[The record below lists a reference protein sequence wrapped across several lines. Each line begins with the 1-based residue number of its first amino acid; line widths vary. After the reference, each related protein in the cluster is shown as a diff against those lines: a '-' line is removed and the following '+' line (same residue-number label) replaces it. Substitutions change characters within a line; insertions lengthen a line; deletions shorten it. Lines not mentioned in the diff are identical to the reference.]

1 MPNDPLRPLAAQVH
15 LRLIATT
22 DIHAHLWPWDYFADR
37 PTDTAGL
44 ARTAALIAAARGEVA
59 NALVVD
65 NGDVLQGNPLG
76 DLYGAPGGLAPG
88 ERHPMIA
95 ALATAGIEVSTL
107 GNHEFNYGLDLLG
120 RVLADAP
127 YPVVCA
133 NVVHAPARDPAT
145 DATLAQP
152 FVILDRQVTDGAG
165 RAHRLRI
172 GVIGFV
178 PPQILAWDRAALTG
192 RVAVHDIVAAAAAR
206 VPQLRAAGADLV
218 VALAHTGFGPAAPQP
233 GMENA
238 ATALAGVP
246 GIDVI
251 VAGHTHRTF
260 PAPDAAGQPGLDP
273 VAGTAGGRPAVMPG
287 FWGSHVGVVDLLL
300 SPGGGWRIEAAQ
312 SHLRPIF
319 TVEATGAIVPAVG
332 DHPGVLAVSRA
343 AHEATLRSIRRPIGA
358 LSAPLTSY
366 FALAGDD
373 PAVRL
378 VAAVQRAR
386 MAHLLEGRPEA
397 ELPMLS
403 AAGPFKTGGRGGPG
417 FFTDV
422 PAGPLSMKHA
432 ADLYI
437 YPNTLCALRVTGAD
451 LRDWLEHA
459 ARLYLPVRPGGRDQP
474 LIDPT
479 FPSFTFDTIDGLTYR
494 FDLAAPPGARV
505 TALAHRGKPVAPAD
519 RFMIVCNNY
528 RAGGSLPGAR
538 PDRIVIEDAE
548 PVRDLLIRHIQQ
560 VGTLVPPAADGWGFV
575 PMPGTTVTFDTGPA
589 AAGHLSAAPLPS
601 EVMGTTPAGFLRLR
615 LAL

>member
-1 MPNDPLRPLAAQVH
+1 MSHDPLRPTAAQVH

-44 ARTAALIAAARGEVA
+44 ARTATLIAAARAEVA

-76 DLYGAPGGLAPG
+76 DLYGAPGALAPA
-88 ERHPMIA
+88 ERHPVIA
-95 ALATAGIEVSTL
+95 ALAVAGVEASTL

-127 YPVVCA
+127 YPIVCA
-133 NVVHAPARDPAT
+133 NVVHPPARDPAT
-145 DATLAQP
+145 DATLAPP
-152 FVILDRQVTDGAG
+152 FAILDRRVTDGAG
-165 RAHRLRI
+165 QTHTLRI

-178 PPQILAWDRAALTG
+178 PPQILAWDRAALAG
-192 RVAVHDIVAAAAAR
+192 RVEVHDIVAAAAAR

-218 VALAHTGFGPAAPQP
+218 VALAHTGFGAPEPQP

-260 PAPDAAGQPGLDP
+260 PAPETAGQPGLDP
-273 VAGTAGGRPAVMPG
+273 AAGTVGGRPAVMPG
-287 FWGSHVGVVDLLL
+287 FWGSHIGVVDLLL
-300 SPGGGWRIEAAQ
+300 SPADGWRVAAAQ

-319 TVEATGAIVPAVG
+319 TVDPAGAVAAAVQ
-332 DHPGVLAVSRA
+332 DHPAVLAVSRA
-343 AHEATLRSIRRPIGA
+343 AHEATLHAIRRPIGA
-358 LSAPLTSY
+358 LAAPLTSY
-366 FALAGDD
+366 FALVADD

-386 MAHLLEGRPEA
+386 MARLLEGRPEA
-397 ELPMLS
+397 DLPLLS
-403 AAGPFKTGGRGGPG
+403 SAGPFKTGGRGGPA
-417 FFTDV
+417 FYTDV

-451 LRDWLEHA
+451 LRDWLEYA
-459 ARLYLPVRPGGRDQP
+459 ARLYLPLRPGGQDQP

-494 FDLAAPPGARV
+494 FDLAAAPGARV
-505 TALAHRGKPVAPAD
+505 TGLAHKGRPVAATD

-538 PDRIVIEDAE
+538 PDQIVLEDAE
-548 PVRDLLIRHIQQ
+548 PVRDLLIRHIQE
-560 VGTLVPPAADGWGFV
+560 VGTLVPPATAGWGFV
-575 PMPGTTVTFDTGPA
+575 PMPGTTATFDTGPGA
-589 AAGHLSAAPLPS
+589 AAHLALAPLAPQ
-601 EVMGTTPAGFLRLR
+601 VIGPTPAGFLRLR